1 MLFGLITFEIVAHHL
16 LLVTLPISQMLSHQ
30 VGASYVHWIQLG
42 VVSHSTFV
50 DPSTYLQYML
60 LAPEIRVNHV
70 LVHQQLRRH
79 GVPFMSVLQQSQS
92 SEVDGPA
99 T

>member
-1 MLFGLITFEIVAHHL
+1 MYEKVVPAVFVHS
-16 LLVTLPISQMLSHQ
+16 SQRLSQ
-30 VGASYVHWIQLG
+30 EGASYVHWIQLG
-42 VVSHSTFV
+42 VVSHPIVSHSTFV

-60 LAPEIRVNHV
+60 LAPEIRVSHV

-79 GVPFMSVLQQSQS
+79 GLPFMSVLQQSQS
-92 SEVDGPA
+92 CEVDGPA